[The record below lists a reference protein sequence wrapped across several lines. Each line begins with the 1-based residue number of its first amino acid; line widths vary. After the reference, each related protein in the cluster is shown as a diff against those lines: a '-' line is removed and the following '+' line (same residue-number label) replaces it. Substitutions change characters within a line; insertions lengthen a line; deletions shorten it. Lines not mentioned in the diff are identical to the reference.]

1 MNAKEF
7 AEKIGVNEKTV
18 RNMIKRGDLKAIKVG
33 KSYNIDEEQAREMIL
48 SNRLDSQIGTTL
60 GSLSASLSM
69 LEKDKQDI
77 FNNIFESF
85 MEFDSKEDKAVTM
98 AKFDKSNI
106 LEDLAKY
113 EILNKEILNLKKTI
127 KFISDKYKNERQLM
141 LTQLLDELN
150 NK

>member
-33 KSYNIDEEQAREMIL
+33 KSYNIDEEQAKEMIL

-141 LTQLLDELN
+141 LTQLSDELN

>member
-1 MNAKEF
+1 M
-7 AEKIGVNEKTV
+7 
-18 RNMIKRGDLKAIKVG
+18 
-33 KSYNIDEEQAREMIL
+33 
-48 SNRLDSQIGTTL
+48 LDSQIGTTL

-141 LTQLLDELN
+141 LTQLSDELN

>member
-18 RNMIKRGDLKAIKVG
+18 RNMIKRGDLKATKVG
-33 KSYNIDEEQAREMIL
+33 KSYNINEDQAKEMIL
-48 SNRLDSQIGTTL
+48 SNMLDSHIGTTV
-60 GSLSASLSM
+60 GTLSASLAM

-85 MEFDSKEDKAVTM
+85 MEFDTKEDKAITM

-106 LEDLAKY
+106 LDDLAKY
-113 EILNKEILNLKKTI
+113 ETLNKEISNLKKTI
-127 KFISDKYKNERQLM
+127 KFISDKYKDERQLM
-141 LTQLLDELN
+141 LTKLSDELN
-150 NK
+150 NE

>member
-106 LEDLAKY
+106 L
-113 EILNKEILNLKKTI
+113 
-127 KFISDKYKNERQLM
+127 
-141 LTQLLDELN
+141 
-150 NK
+150 

>member
-33 KSYNIDEEQAREMIL
+33 KSYNIDEEQAKEMIL
-48 SNRLDSQIGTTL
+48 SNMLDSQIGTTL

>member
-33 KSYNIDEEQAREMIL
+33 KSYNIDEEQAKEMIL
-48 SNRLDSQIGTTL
+48 SNMLDSQIGTTL

-141 LTQLLDELN
+141 LTQLSDELN

>member
-141 LTQLLDELN
+141 LTLLLDELN

>member
-33 KSYNIDEEQAREMIL
+33 KSYNIDEEQAKEMIL

>member
-1 MNAKEF
+1 LNAKEF

-33 KSYNIDEEQAREMIL
+33 KSYNIDEEQAKEMIL
-48 SNRLDSQIGTTL
+48 SNMLDSQIGTTL

-141 LTQLLDELN
+141 LTQLSDELN

>member
-18 RNMIKRGDLKAIKVG
+18 RNMIMRGDLKAIKVG